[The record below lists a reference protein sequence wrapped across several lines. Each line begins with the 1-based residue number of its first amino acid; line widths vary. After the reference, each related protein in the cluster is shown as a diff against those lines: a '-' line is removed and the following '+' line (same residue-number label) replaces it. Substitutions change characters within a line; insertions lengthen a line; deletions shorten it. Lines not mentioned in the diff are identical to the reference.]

1 MSEFELSAGVY
12 APNSLSIVKGEGA
25 VVWDAEG
32 KKYIDCVGGHG
43 VASVGH
49 ANREVAEAV
58 GNAWKNYGF
67 ATARHPHPLREEFL
81 EKLSEKM
88 PFEKS
93 KIFLSNSGAEAVEA
107 ALKFVRLAA
116 GRTKILAAKRSFHGR
131 TFGALS
137 ATWRP
142 EFREPFEPLVPDFD
156 FFAFNKVD
164 SLAEKI
170 DSETAAVILEPVQGE
185 GGVHIGTS
193 EFFEGARK
201 LCDKFGALLIL
212 DEVQSGVCRTGKFL
226 ALENFNGKPDI
237 VCLAK
242 ALGGGYPIGA
252 TAFRADLFGEKKI
265 QGRHAST
272 FGGNLPACAA
282 GLAVLEFC
290 EKENLCEKAQENGE
304 FLKSEL
310 EKLIAQEAQKGNFEI
325 KEVRGLGLMLA
336 VEFKAPKNSYPQ
348 TKGGL
353 MHSVPS
359 PFPAV
364 SVCPNLQEEGVLVLP
379 TGPRTIRLLPPLVIS
394 KAEIR
399 EMVEKIEKVLHF

>member
-12 APNSLSIVKGEGA
+12 SPNSLSIMKGEGA
-25 VVWDAEG
+25 IVWDSAE

-43 VASVGH
+43 VTSVGH
-49 ANREVAEAV
+49 SNPKVAEAV
-58 GNAWKNYGF
+58 KNAWENYAF
-67 ATARHPHPLREEFL
+67 ATARHPHAKREEFL

-107 ALKFVRLAA
+107 ALKFARLAT

-170 DSETAAVILEPVQGE
+170 DRKTAAVILEVVQGE
-185 GGVHIGTS
+185 GGVHIATK
-193 EFFEGARK
+193 EFLDGVRK
-201 LCDKFGALLIL
+201 LCDENGTLLII
-212 DEVQSGVCRTGKFL
+212 DEVQSGICRTGKFL
-226 ALENFNGKPDI
+226 ALENFGAKPDI

-252 TAFRADLFGEKKI
+252 TVFRANLFGEKNI
-265 QGRHAST
+265 RGRHAST

-282 GLAVLEFC
+282 ALAVLGFC
-290 EKENLCEKAQENGE
+290 EEENLCEKAQENGE
-304 FLKSEL
+304 FLKSKL
-310 EKLIAQEAQKGNFEI
+310 EEI
-325 KEVRGLGLMLA
+325 SSPKIREIRGIGLMLA
-336 VEFKAPKNSYPQ
+336 IDLKI
-348 TKGGL
+348 
-353 MHSVPS
+353 
-359 PFPAV
+359 PAKEIV
-364 SVCPNLQEEGVLVLP
+364 GKLQEEGVLVLQ
-379 TGPRTIRLLPPLVIS
+379 TGAKTIRLLPPLVIS
-394 KAEIR
+394 KEEIGG
-399 EMVEKIEKVLHF
+399 VVAKIQKVLMHQQA